1 MKLSIHIIYDKIAY
15 NGSYIITDENVHLNL
30 CGVRYYS
37 ASLKLSED
45 LIYLI
50 RPEQLHSVKSDKSLN
65 FICLGDI
72 GDRLINK
79 KWSVI
84 VLPSDYD
91 PDSLFEKVQSI
102 FEEYNQWINNINNS
116 IFNGESMQ
124 SIFDKASI
132 YLKNPV
138 ALFDNCQGLLMRTS
152 NLNLDNLDP
161 IWSYVINKGY
171 SFKEIESDFLEE
183 KIRKSH
189 NPFYYNS
196 PGKFRDIKRL
206 IAPIKVR
213 NYLFGVLA
221 MTELTAPLSKSEYA
235 NLCIMQKIIE
245 NALKINDEFITS
257 SETPWYM
264 HRLITNKHVDYN
276 IVSHHLSL
284 RGKRVNDKYF
294 LWYFSNFNNN
304 KDYNIQHYYHYLAKL
319 FESGITFYYENVI
332 LVCDYR
338 LSNYDNEQFKNLILD
353 FLWRTGINASI
364 SMIFNNIFEINY
376 AFKQCQIA
384 NKYCNEE
391 NPHICSFNE
400 VYFNYIL
407 SAIDKNAELDVFI
420 APQIRNLAPD
430 NPYNQELL
438 QTLQAF
444 IINGKNVSTT
454 AKALNI
460 HRHTVVYRL
469 SKIGEVTGINFEQLD
484 EDTMFQLYL
493 SCRILLSSSL
503 S

>member
-132 YLKNPV
+132 YLKNPL

-171 SFKEIESDFLEE
+171 SF
-183 KIRKSH
+183 
-189 NPFYYNS
+189 
-196 PGKFRDIKRL
+196 
-206 IAPIKVR
+206 
-213 NYLFGVLA
+213 
-221 MTELTAPLSKSEYA
+221 
-235 NLCIMQKIIE
+235 
-245 NALKINDEFITS
+245 
-257 SETPWYM
+257 
-264 HRLITNKHVDYN
+264 
-276 IVSHHLSL
+276 
-284 RGKRVNDKYF
+284 
-294 LWYFSNFNNN
+294 
-304 KDYNIQHYYHYLAKL
+304 
-319 FESGITFYYENVI
+319 
-332 LVCDYR
+332 
-338 LSNYDNEQFKNLILD
+338 
-353 FLWRTGINASI
+353 
-364 SMIFNNIFEINY
+364 
-376 AFKQCQIA
+376 
-384 NKYCNEE
+384 
-391 NPHICSFNE
+391 
-400 VYFNYIL
+400 
-407 SAIDKNAELDVFI
+407 
-420 APQIRNLAPD
+420 
-430 NPYNQELL
+430 
-438 QTLQAF
+438 
-444 IINGKNVSTT
+444 
-454 AKALNI
+454 
-460 HRHTVVYRL
+460 
-469 SKIGEVTGINFEQLD
+469 
-484 EDTMFQLYL
+484 
-493 SCRILLSSSL
+493 
-503 S
+503 